1 MNAYGYSGYSGY
13 GGDGQMYN
21 GGKQR
26 SHRFCIWTGTAQ
38 ASDTQTELLKA
49 SIIAGKHREIGRFRH
64 TLRHVTEG
72 FRRAW

>member
-1 MNAYGYSGYSGY
+1 MHMVTVVTVRCTMGASSAAIDSAYG
-13 GGDGQMYN
+13 QE
-21 GGKQR
+21 Q
-26 SHRFCIWTGTAQ
+26 AQ
-38 ASDTQTELLKA
+38 ASGTQTELLKA